1 MKKRLTAAAAAVL
14 IGAAAASFGS
24 GEASGPV
31 IEYRYEVK
39 EGDTVY
45 NIAAAVA
52 TPEEDINRLTWQI
65 CRDNGIRGGLI
76 QPGQVLTI
84 RVPMAAE
91 K

>member
-1 MKKRLTAAAAAVL
+1 MNKRIMTAAAAAVL
-14 IGAAAASFGS
+14 IGTGAAVFGS

-31 IEYRYEVK
+31 IEYRYEV
-39 EGDTVY
+39 EPGDTVY
-45 NIAAAVA
+45 NIAATVA

-65 CRDNGIRGGLI
+65 CQDNGIRGGLI

-84 RVPMAAE
+84 RVPQAE